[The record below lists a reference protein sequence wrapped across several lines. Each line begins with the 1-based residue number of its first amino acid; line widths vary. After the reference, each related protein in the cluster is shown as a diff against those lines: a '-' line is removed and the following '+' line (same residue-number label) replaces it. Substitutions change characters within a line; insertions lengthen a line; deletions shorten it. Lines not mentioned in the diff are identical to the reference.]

1 VQHGGAPVTGGRST
15 ATILR
20 VSGDNS
26 AGHPQLEWLSDPA
39 VLAPL
44 ALLAVIYIWRFGQVR
59 REYGGRGAG
68 ALQAVAFTGC
78 IVALLAALASPIDGL
93 GEDYIF
99 SAHMV
104 QHVLL
109 GDIAPLLLLLALS
122 RVIMR
127 PATRRLAR
135 IERALGPFASPITGI
150 VVWLSLMY
158 LWHIPALYDAATEHA
173 GVHLLEHVSF
183 FAAGIALW
191 WPLIQPV
198 PMRRRLTGLQPLG
211 YIAAAKAGL
220 AALGLYLAWS
230 TTVLYPYYE
239 QTPRIWGLSPIE
251 DQNVGGV
258 IMMVEQSLTLVLV
271 MVALFVRMLVQ
282 SEEEQRRRERLEDA
296 EASRPKVRSTAG
308 A

>member
-1 VQHGGAPVTGGRST
+1 
-15 ATILR
+15 
-20 VSGDNS
+20 VSGNNS
-26 AGHPQLEWLSDPA
+26 AGHPHVEWLSDPA

-44 ALLAVIYIWRFGQVR
+44 ALMAGIYVWRFRQAR
-59 REYGGRGAG
+59 HEAGGRGAG
-68 ALQAVAFTGC
+68 PLQAAAFAGAM
-78 IVALLAALASPIDGL
+78 IALLAALVSPIDGL
-93 GEDYIF
+93 GEDYLF

-127 PATRRLAR
+127 PATRRLTGV
-135 IERALGPFASPITGI
+135 ERALGPLASPVAAIAL
-150 VVWLSLMY
+150 WLGLMY
-158 LWHIPALYDAATEHA
+158 LWHVPALYDAAVEHA
-173 GVHLLEHVSF
+173 PVHLLEHVSF

-198 PMRRRLTGLQPLG
+198 PMRRRLTGLQPLA
-211 YIAAAKAGL
+211 YIGAAKAGL

-230 TTVLYPYYE
+230 TDVLYPYYE
-239 QTPRIWGLSPIE
+239 RTPRIWGLSPIE

-258 IMMVEQSLTLVLV
+258 IMMVEQSLTLVIV
-271 MVALFVRMLVQ
+271 MVVLFVGVLAR
-282 SEEEQRRRERLEDA
+282 SEEEQRRKERLEEA
-296 EASRPKVRSTAG
+296 EAARANVGGAAG

>member
-1 VQHGGAPVTGGRST
+1 VP
-15 ATILR
+15 
-20 VSGDNS
+20 GDNS
-26 AGHPQLEWLSDPA
+26 AGHPHVEWLSDPA

-44 ALLAVIYIWRFGQVR
+44 ALMAGIYVWRFRQAR
-59 REYGGRGAG
+59 RDAGGRGAG
-68 ALQAVAFTGC
+68 PLQAAAFAGAM
-78 IVALLAALASPIDGL
+78 IALLAALVSPIDGL
-93 GEDYIF
+93 GEDYLF

-127 PATRRLAR
+127 PATRRLTG
-135 IERALGPFASPITGI
+135 IERALGPLASPVAAIAL
-150 VVWLSLMY
+150 WLGLMY
-158 LWHIPALYDAATEHA
+158 LWHVPALYDAAVEHA
-173 GVHLLEHVSF
+173 PIHLLEHVSF

-198 PMRRRLTGLQPLG
+198 PMRRRLTGLQPLA
-211 YIAAAKAGL
+211 YIGAAKAGL

-258 IMMVEQSLTLVLV
+258 IMMVEQSLTLVMV
-271 MVALFVRMLVQ
+271 MVVLFVGMLSR
-282 SEEEQRRRERLEDA
+282 SEEEQRRKERLEQA
-296 EASRPKVRSTAG
+296 EEASANVGGAAG

>member
-1 VQHGGAPVTGGRST
+1 VGGVNGGRAA
-15 ATILR
+15 ATIVR
-20 VSGDNS
+20 VSGENA
-26 AGHPQLEWLSDPA
+26 AGHPQIQWLSDPA

-44 ALLAVIYIWRFGQVR
+44 ALLAGIYIWRFRQAR
-59 REYGGRGAG
+59 REGGGRGAG
-68 ALQAVAFTGC
+68 ALQAAAFAGAM
-78 IVALLAALASPIDGL
+78 VALLAALVSPIDGL
-93 GEDYIF
+93 GDDYLF

-135 IERALGPFASPITGI
+135 VERALGPFASPITGLAL
-150 VVWLSLMY
+150 WLGLMY
-158 LWHIPALYDAATEHA
+158 LWHVPALYDAATEHA
-173 GVHLLEHVSF
+173 GVHLLEHASF

-211 YIAAAKAGL
+211 YIGAAKAGL
-220 AALGLYLAWS
+220 AALGIYLAWS
-230 TTVLYPYYE
+230 STALYPYYE
-239 QTPRIWGLSPIE
+239 QTPRIWNLSPVE

-258 IMMVEQSLTLVLV
+258 IMLVEQSLTLVLV
-271 MVALFVRMLVQ
+271 MVALFVAMLAR

-296 EASRPKVRSTAG
+296 RAASANAP
-308 A
+308 